1 MIAGV
6 KIKKLKVMPDERG
19 HLMEMLRCDDDLFQK
34 FGQIYLTTTYPGVVK
49 AWHLHTRQTD
59 NIVCVRGMIKL
70 VLFDPREDS
79 PTHGEVEQIFLGI
92 HNPLLVQVPPQ
103 VYHGWMCI
111 SPEEAYMVNCPTE
124 PYDPADPD
132 EVRIDPHVNSIPY
145 DWSRKDG

>member
-6 KIKKLKVMPDERG
+6 KITKLKVIPDERG
-19 HLMEMLRCDDDLFQK
+19 RLMELLRCDDDLFQK
-34 FGQIYLTTTYPGVVK
+34 FGQVYLTTTYPGVVK

-79 PTHGEVEQIFLGI
+79 PTLGEVEQIYLGV
-92 HNPLLVQVPPQ
+92 HNPLLVQVPPD
-103 VYHGWMCI
+103 VYHGWKCI
-111 SPEEAYMVNCPTE
+111 SREEAYMVNCPTE

>member
-124 PYDPADPD
+124 PYHPDEPD
-132 EVRIDPHVNSIPY
+132 EVRLDPHVNSIPY